1 MGEKVILREQVKE
14 LFNKK
19 YGTLITENLFIPLCK
34 CVFVILKYSNAS
46 FVNVLCSG
54 DALGLDRSVIV
65 PYKLIRANPGSLEVC
80 GLPDDIPFR
89 NPNTYDIVRLEKIL
103 QAQDEITFNIKT
115 PLQ

>member
-19 YGTLITENLFIPLCK
+19 YGKPIPSLNSFK
-34 CVFVILKYSNAS
+34 CEFFKELLMLVPFLR
-46 FVNVLCSG
+46 SG
-54 DALGLDRSVIV
+54 EALGLDRSVLV
-65 PYKLIRANPGSLEVC
+65 PYKLIRANPGSLEVS

-89 NPNTYDIVRLEKIL
+89 NPNTYDIIRLEKIL
-103 QAQDEITFNIKT
+103 QAEDEITFNIKT